1 MAVEQAEGRGAAE
14 VVQLQH
20 TKIARTSSTTSIH
33 HLHMAP
39 KWTEAGFSPASSRSR
54 RRMGAGSPAPPQH
67 TPAEVSSARAAAR
80 AAVRAGGG
88 GPNLAERAGA
98 WCGGCAFWCC
108 FGPG

>member
-1 MAVEQAEGRGAAE
+1 MV
-14 VVQLQH
+14 
-20 TKIARTSSTTSIH
+20 
-33 HLHMAP
+33 P
-39 KWTEAGFSPASSRSR
+39 KRTEAGFSAASSGRRSLS
-54 RRMGAGSPAPPQH
+54 RMGAGSPAPPQH

-108 FGPG
+108 IGPS